1 MASVD
6 ITLLPWKR
14 KSVIITCVCVYL
26 QKEVPKLM
34 RQGLDQLIEFDKKS
48 KHNIR
53 VYTYEDA
60 VKRF

>member
-26 QKEVPKLM
+26 QKEVPGVM
-34 RQGLDQLIEFDKKS
+34 RLGMDQLIEFDKKS
-48 KHNIR
+48 KDNIK
-53 VYTYEDA
+53 VYTYENA